1 MSNTNLQITTSAY
14 QRTARAAGVTI
25 PDAISTALDPAQH
38 PRAQL
43 EAHLADIPTTE
54 AAIATALNAGKNPAT
69 DKGVILALN
78 AQRVRERTGNLDAVH
93 DQRITSTFR
102 EEWDNIVDAVRAV
115 FDPAAEA
122 FTNAH
127 QVLAQKGLAHEDT
140 DAIRR
145 TGGEAVTA
153 WAAALTA
160 QEVLT
165 QVPTILT
172 NAAISAGFAQF
183 AGGIRTHWTIVPN
196 LDTWTSDEPN
206 VRDLWAVLDSGA
218 TLDLASTISEAQHRA
233 QLTNRER
240 ALANEARAAA
250 RGRGGFSG
258 DDKPIIYT
266 GADGKQRT
274 TNAIGTIRSY
284 IEGTRA
290 ELPES
295 MVNL

>member
-1 MSNTNLQITTSAY
+1 MSTNLQITTSAY

-25 PDAISTALDPAQH
+25 PDAISAALDPTAH

-102 EEWDNIVDAVRAV
+102 EGWDNIVDAVQAV
-115 FDPAAEA
+115 FDPAAAA
-122 FTNAH
+122 FTHAH
-127 QVLAQKGLAHEDT
+127 QVLASKGLHHEDT
-140 DAIRR
+140 DTIRR
-145 TGGEAVTA
+145 TGGAAVTA

-160 QEVLT
+160 QEVLA

-172 NAAISAGFAQF
+172 NAAISAGFTQF
-183 AGGIRTHWTIVPN
+183 GNGTRAHWTILPN

-250 RGRGGFSG
+250 QGRGGFGG

-266 GADGKQRT
+266 GADGKQRA
-274 TNAIGTIRSY
+274 TNTLGTIRSY
-284 IEGTRA
+284 IEGTRT
-290 ELPES
+290 ELPEN

>member
-1 MSNTNLQITTSAY
+1 MSTNLQITTSSY
-14 QRTARAAGVTI
+14 QRTARAAGVAI
-25 PDAISTALDPAQH
+25 PEAISSALDPTQH

-43 EAHLADIPTTE
+43 EANLADIPTAE
-54 AAIATALNAGKNPAT
+54 AAIAQALNAGKNPAT
-69 DKGVILALN
+69 DKAVILALN
-78 AQRVRERTGNLDAVH
+78 AQRVRERTGNLDAVQ
-93 DQRITSTFR
+93 DQRITAAFR
-102 EEWDNIVDAVRAV
+102 DHWDAIVDAVAAV

-122 FTNAH
+122 FTRAH
-127 QVLAQKGLAHEDT
+127 QVLAARGLNHEDT

-172 NAAISAGFAQF
+172 NAAISAGHVAFGDGA
-183 AGGIRTHWTIVPN
+183 RRHWTIVPN
-196 LDTWTSDEPN
+196 LDTWIDQQPN
-206 VRDLWAVLDSGA
+206 TKDLWSVLDSGA
-218 TLDLASTISEAQHRA
+218 TLNLARNISEAQDRA
-233 QLTNRER
+233 TLPHRER

-250 RGRGGFSG
+250 HGRGGFGG
-258 DDKPIIYT
+258 DDRPISYI
-266 GADGKQRT
+266 GADGKRRT
-274 TNAIGTIRSY
+274 TDHNGTIRSY